1 MHVKQMKNQQS
12 PMQKSDHRCISSQR
26 SVNQFINLLHVQEKK
41 EEEVKATTYNKNK
54 YNIVLS
60 HAVFEVDRS

>member
-1 MHVKQMKNQQS
+1 MKNQQS
-12 PMQKSDHRCISSQR
+12 LDIEMRLDLYISSR
-26 SVNQFINLLHVQEKK
+26 SSVNQFLNLFHIEEEEE

-60 HAVFEVDRS
+60 HAVFEAD